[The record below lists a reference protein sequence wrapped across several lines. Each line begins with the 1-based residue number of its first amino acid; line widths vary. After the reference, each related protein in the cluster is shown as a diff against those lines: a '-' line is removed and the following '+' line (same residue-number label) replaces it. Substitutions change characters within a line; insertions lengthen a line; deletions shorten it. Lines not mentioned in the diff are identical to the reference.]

1 MKNFTLTLKQI
12 EELRSAHRKAKE
24 KRYADRYKAVILLG
38 TGWTLEK
45 VSEALLL
52 DEETLRSYIS
62 RYQQGG
68 VSELGLVIYPGRT
81 GFLSQYEME
90 VFSKY
95 LDAQICLNAK
105 AAMEF
110 VKEEFDVTY
119 SQSGMTELLHRM
131 GYVYK
136 KPAVVPGKM
145 NVKAQLKFIEDY
157 ETVLLGMKQND
168 ALYFMDATH
177 PTHNTMPA
185 YGWIKKGLRK
195 TIKTNSGRQRL
206 NINGAINIRNLDFQY
221 HLEDTINAA
230 ATIALFKR
238 LETANPLA
246 DKVYVVLDNARY
258 HHSKEVKEYLQNSK
272 VKPLYLPAYSPNLN
286 LIERLW
292 KFFNKRVL
300 YNRYYEHFEQLKN
313 AATDFLGNLK
323 QYAANLKTLL
333 TEKFQ
338 MTGAALYT

>member
-1 MKNFTLTLKQI
+1 MKNFKLTTEQIAELKA
-12 EELRSAHRKAKE
+12 AHRKAKE
-24 KRYADRYKAVILLG
+24 KRHADRYKAVVLLG
-38 TGWTLEK
+38 TGWTLQM

-52 DEETLRSYIS
+52 DEETLRSYVS
-62 RYQQGG
+62 RYEAGG
-68 VSELGLVIYPGRT
+68 IAELDVMRYLGRT
-81 GFLSQYEME
+81 GFLSNCEME
-90 VFSKY
+90 TLSHY
-95 LDAQICLNAK
+95 LDKQICLTTKVAI
-105 AAMEF
+105 EF
-110 VKEEFDVTY
+110 VKEEFEIEY
-119 SQSGMTELLHRM
+119 SQSGMNDLLHRM

-157 ETVLLGMKQND
+157 ERVLDSMTQDD

-206 NINGAINIRNLDFQY
+206 NINGAINIRNMDFQY
-221 HLEDTINAA
+221 CLEVTINAA

-238 LETANPLA
+238 LEAANPLA
-246 DKVYVVLDNARY
+246 EKVYVVLDNARY
-258 HHSKEVKEYLQNSK
+258 HHSKEVKDYLQSSK

-292 KFFNKRVL
+292 KFFNRNVL
-300 YNRYYEHFEQLKN
+300 YNRYYEQFDQLKN

-323 QYAANLKTLL
+323 RYAADLTTLL
-333 TEKFQ
+333 TERF
-338 MTGAALYT
+338 